1 MAERIPEATLAEIRA
16 RTNIVE
22 IISGYV
28 ALGKSGRNH
37 IGLCPFHGEKTPSF
51 SVNEERGFFHCFGC
65 NESGNAFTF
74 LSKIDGLTFPEAVRY
89 LAQRAGVSLPD
100 SQDPQSQE
108 RARLYRV
115 NEMAAVY
122 FQHCLTGKAGATAR
136 RYLEERGIKPD
147 IVTQFRLGFAPPQSG
162 GLVRFLS
169 DQRADLNRAASIG
182 LIGKRDSGGYYDRFR
197 HRLMFP
203 ITDVVGRPVG
213 FGGRILPQ
221 AEHTQRLQN
230 TQNSSTMNEK
240 NSQFPNARSARPLPK
255 YINSS
260 DSLLYKKGTLLY
272 GLAQA
277 KPTIQSCNR
286 VLVVE
291 GYVDLLAVVQHGH
304 GEAVAVL
311 GTALTAEQLKLV
323 RRFTH
328 EVYLFF
334 DGDEAGLQAATR
346 SFPLCVEAEVR
357 GWGVFLPEGEDPD
370 SFVRTQGLTA
380 LDELIAQAEPL
391 EDFYFR
397 RHTPPTGA
405 SAFERSRAAR
415 DAMAV
420 LRPMKDIVARG
431 ALLSQ
436 IAERFGVGEEDLRR
450 VDSALD
456 ESQGFSRRNFSR
468 RSPYGRSSGAQM
480 RTTRQQPQGRGT
492 REIAPRRT
500 VETEL
505 IFLMLIDHKLALR
518 AADEEVIP
526 AFQQWGALAAEILA
540 GWHTSDPRGKPGPQ
554 PQIDIGV
561 FLERLPKGLADR
573 VSRAYGQEVSGEE
586 SEQREQLFRDCVRR
600 IQTAQRKS
608 VRERLQQEIREA
620 EQRGDEA
627 AVRLRLRQLQNW
639 DASGGG
645 RPR

>member
-22 IISGYV
+22 VISGYV
-28 ALGKSGRNH
+28 GLSKSGRNYM
-37 IGLCPFHGEKTPSF
+37 GLCPFHGEKTPSF

-89 LAQRAGVSLPD
+89 LAQRAGVALPD
-100 SQDPQSQE
+100 SRDPQAQE
-108 RARLYRV
+108 RARLYRL

-122 FQHCLTGKAGATAR
+122 FQRCLAGNAGASAR
-136 RYLEERGIKPD
+136 QYLTERGLQPD
-147 IVTQFRLGFAPPQSG
+147 IVTQFRLGFAPPWSG

-169 DQRADLNRAASIG
+169 DQRADLSRAASLG
-182 LIGKRDSGGYYDRFR
+182 LIGKRDSGGYYDKFR

-203 ITDVVGRPVG
+203 ITDVVGQPVG

-221 AEHTQRLQN
+221 AERPQN
-230 TQNSSTMNEK
+230 VHNTHNGQPPNNSPT
-240 NSQFPNARSARPLPK
+240 RPLPK

-277 KPTIQSCNR
+277 KTTIQSCSR

-291 GYVDLLAVVQHGH
+291 GYVDLLALVQHGH
-304 GEAVAVL
+304 AEAVAVL

-323 RRFTH
+323 RRFTR
-328 EVYLFF
+328 EVYFFF
-334 DGDEAGLQAATR
+334 DGDEAGLRAASR

-370 SFVRTQGLTA
+370 SFVRTHGLAA

-397 RHTPPTGA
+397 RHTPPAGA
-405 SAFERSRAAR
+405 SAFERSQAAR
-415 DAMAV
+415 EAMAV
-420 LRPMKDIVARG
+420 LKPMKDIVARG

-436 IAERFGVGEEDLRR
+436 IAERFGVREEDLRL
-450 VDSALD
+450 VDSAPQ
-456 ESQGFSRRNFSR
+456 ESHASSYRESSRQSSYRRLSDAAQRTSR
-468 RSPYGRSSGAQM
+468 P
-480 RTTRQQPQGRGT
+480 QPQR
-492 REIAPRRT
+492 REARDTAPQRT

-505 IFLMLIDHKLALR
+505 MFLMLIDHRLALR
-518 AADEEVIP
+518 AAAEDVIP
-526 AFQQWGALAAEILA
+526 AFQQWGSLAAEILA
-540 GWHTSDPRGKPGPQ
+540 AWQ
-554 PQIDIGV
+554 PTELQNEQGQQNQHMQIDIGV
-561 FLERLPKGLADR
+561 FLERLPRGLADR
-573 VSRAYGQEVSGEE
+573 VSRAYGQEVSAEE
-586 SEQREQLFRDCVRR
+586 SEQREQLFSDCLRR
-600 IQTAQRKS
+600 IQTTQRKS
-608 VRERLQQEIREA
+608 ARERLQQEIREA

-627 AVRLRLRQLQNW
+627 GVRLRLQQLQNW
-639 DASGGG
+639 DAGGSGK
-645 RPR
+645 PSAKE

>member
-22 IISGYV
+22 VISGYV
-28 ALGKSGRNH
+28 ALSKSGRNH
-37 IGLCPFHGEKTPSF
+37 MGLCPFHGEKTPSF

-100 SQDPQSQE
+100 SRDPQAQE
-108 RARLYRV
+108 RARLYHL

-122 FQHCLTGKAGATAR
+122 FQRCLAGNAGASAR
-136 RYLEERGIKPD
+136 QYLKERGLQPD
-147 IVTQFRLGFAPPQSG
+147 IVTQFRLGFAPPRSG

-169 DQRADLNRAASIG
+169 DQRADLSRAASLG
-182 LIGKRDSGGYYDRFR
+182 LIGKGDGGGYYDKFR
-197 HRLMFP
+197 YRLMFP
-203 ITDVVGRPVG
+203 ITDVVGQPVG

-221 AEHTQRLQN
+221 AEHAQSTRN
-230 TQNSSTMNEK
+230 ASSTNG
-240 NSQFPNARSARPLPK
+240 QFPNNRPTRLPPK

-277 KPTIQSCNR
+277 KTTIQSCGR

-291 GYVDLLAVVQHGH
+291 GYVDLLALVQHGH
-304 GEAVAVL
+304 AEAVAVL

-323 RRFTH
+323 RRFTR
-328 EVYLFF
+328 EVYFFF
-334 DGDEAGLQAATR
+334 DGDEAGLRAASR

-370 SFVRTQGLTA
+370 SFVRTRGLAA

-397 RHTPPTGA
+397 RHTPPPGA
-405 SAFERSRAAR
+405 SAFERSQAAR
-415 DAMAV
+415 EAMAV

-436 IAERFGVGEEDLRR
+436 IAQRFGVGEEDLRR
-450 VDSALD
+450 VDSAPE
-456 ESQGFSRRNFSR
+456 ESHVSSHRQSSRQSLYRRPSDAEQRTSR
-468 RSPYGRSSGAQM
+468 S
-480 RTTRQQPQGRGT
+480 QPQR
-492 REIAPRRT
+492 REARETAPQRT

-505 IFLMLIDHKLALR
+505 IFLMLIDHTLALR
-518 AADEEVIP
+518 AAAEDVVP
-526 AFQQWGALAAEILA
+526 AFQQWGSLAAEILA
-540 GWHTSDPRGKPGPQ
+540 AWQTSVPPGQQNPHL
-554 PQIDIGV
+554 QIDIGV

-586 SEQREQLFRDCVRR
+586 SKQREQLFGDCLRR
-600 IQTAQRKS
+600 IQTTQRKS
-608 VRERLQQEIREA
+608 ARERLQQEIREA

-627 AVRLRLRQLQNW
+627 GVRLRLQQLQNW
-639 DASGGG
+639 DAGGSG
-645 RPR
+645 RPS